1 MELGELTWYWVFPL
15 ALAAGFALA
24 AGDIIFRE
32 LYEIFWSYGG
42 NWRDKRYYA
51 KLRKDRKNGV
61 TTGKTTEKL

>member
-32 LYEIFWSYGG
+32 LYEIFWYYVGK
-42 NWRDKRYYA
+42 WRDKRYYA
-51 KLRKDRKNGV
+51 KLRKD
-61 TTGKTTEKL
+61 